1 MEINVRV
8 TPNAKTAHAMNAVV
22 KIDEKNYL
30 VKVNAPAIDGKANKR
45 LLEIVADYFNV
56 KKSSVRILKG
66 INGRNKVL
74 EIIK

>member
-22 KIDEKNYL
+22 KIDEKNYM
-30 VKVNAPAIDGKANKR
+30 VKVNAPAIEGKANKR

-56 KKSSVRILKG
+56 KKSAVRIIKG
-66 INGRNKVL
+66 ESSRNKVL
-74 EIIK
+74 EIKK

>member
-22 KIDEKNYL
+22 KIDEKNYM
-30 VKVNAPAIDGKANKR
+30 VKVNAPAIEGKANRR
-45 LLEIVADYFNV
+45 LLEIMADYFNV

-66 INGRNKVL
+66 MSSRNKVL
-74 EIIK
+74 EIKK